1 MPHLLMICG
10 PNGSGKSSFTTKT
23 NLRDVMPVV
32 DPDLIAKVE
41 DIHPMAAGK
50 ETSRRVKRF
59 IAEGTSFAKE
69 STMTSNFDFKLM
81 QLAKQNSFE
90 VELLYIAL
98 ESPQDSIHRIRQRVA
113 LGGHHVPDEDVI
125 RRYGRSMKNLEKAL
139 STVDR
144 AVIIDNSRRQDRSVA
159 TVEMGEITLTHED
172 TPGWLL
178 RAIPHLEATS

>member
-1 MPHLLMICG
+1 MICG

-23 NLRDVMPVV
+23 DLRSIMPVI

-41 DIHPMAAGK
+41 NLHPMAAGK

-59 IAEGTSFAKE
+59 IEGGTSFAKE

-81 QLAKQNSFE
+81 QLAKENSFE

-98 ESPQDSIHRIRQRVA
+98 ESPQDSIHRIKQRVA

-125 RRYGRSMKNLEKAL
+125 RRYGRSMENLEKAL

-144 AVIIDNSRRQDRSVA
+144 AVIIDNSRRQDRTVA
-159 TVEMGEITLTHED
+159 TVKMGEITLTHED

-178 RAIPHLEATS
+178 CALPHLKATS